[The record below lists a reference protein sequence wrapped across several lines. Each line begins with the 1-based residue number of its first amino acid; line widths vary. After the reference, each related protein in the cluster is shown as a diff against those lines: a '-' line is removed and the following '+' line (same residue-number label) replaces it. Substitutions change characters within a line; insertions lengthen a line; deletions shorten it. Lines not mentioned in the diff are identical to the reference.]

1 MAETVA
7 AVRVVIRGR
16 VQGVWFRAW
25 TENVARDLCLDGWV
39 RNRTDGTVEAVF
51 AGPAPVVD
59 RMINNCREG
68 PPAAEVES
76 VVEERIAADPLIGT
90 GFAKKSTA

>member
-1 MAETVA
+1 MADTV

-25 TENVARDLCLDGWV
+25 AENVARDLCLDGWV
-39 RNRTDGTVEAVF
+39 RNRSDDSVEAVF
-51 AGPAPVVD
+51 AGPAAAID

-68 PPAAEVES
+68 PPAAEVGS
-76 VVEERIAADPLIGT
+76 VEEERIDAEPLIGT
-90 GFAKKSTA
+90 GFRKKPTI

>member
-7 AVRVVIRGR
+7 VQVVIRGR

-39 RNRTDGTVEAVF
+39 RNRSDGSVEAIF
-51 AGPAPVVD
+51 AGPAPQVD
-59 RMINNCREG
+59 RMIDNCHEG
-68 PPAAEVES
+68 PPAAAVDGVTRTPVE
-76 VVEERIAADPLIGT
+76 AGPLIGL
-90 GFAKKSTA
+90 GFKKRPTA

>member
-1 MAETVA
+1 MAETV

-39 RNRTDGTVEAVF
+39 RNRSDGSVEAVF
-51 AGPAPVVD
+51 AGPAAPID
-59 RMINNCREG
+59 RMIINCREG
-68 PPAAEVES
+68 PPAAAVES
-76 VVEERIAADPLIGT
+76 VEEEWIDAEPLIGT
-90 GFAKKSTA
+90 GFRKKPTA

>member
-1 MAETVA
+1 MAETV

-25 TENVARDLCLDGWV
+25 TVNVARDLCLDGWV
-39 RNRTDGTVEAVF
+39 RNRSDGSVEAVF
-51 AGPAPVVD
+51 AGPEPVID

-76 VVEERIAADPLIGT
+76 VVEERVAADALICA
-90 GFAKKSTA
+90 GFAKKPTA